1 MTTLPAMKEDGV
13 NAFLEQ
19 HGGPVG
25 EFIKFSKDAKFERI
39 SDGEEIKFGTKLI
52 CVFPETQHGWVK
64 FNGAGQPPTRHMG
77 GMFNGYVPPPRG
89 ELGDDDPTLWEV
101 GLSGKPQD
109 PWKAQVLLPLK
120 EVDGDRLYIFQTSST
135 TGLRAVASL
144 ISECKQMAKREPDV
158 YPVVELAVGA
168 FEHKDPRVGTVK
180 KPGFKV
186 VGKVSRNGVE
196 PPQIGTA
203 ATLND
208 EIPW

>member
-39 SDGEEIKFGTKLI
+39 SDGEEIKVGTKLI

-64 FNGAGQPPTRHMG
+64 FNGAGQPPTRYMG

-120 EVDGDRLYIFQTSST
+120 EVDGDQLDHGAARRRQLNFGMQANGQTRTRRLSHY
-135 TGLRAVASL
+135 
-144 ISECKQMAKREPDV
+144 
-158 YPVVELAVGA
+158 
-168 FEHKDPRVGTVK
+168 RVG
-180 KPGFKV
+180 
-186 VGKVSRNGVE
+186 RRR
-196 PPQIGTA
+196 IRA
-203 ATLND
+203 
-208 EIPW
+208 

>member
-39 SDGEEIKFGTKLI
+39 SDGEEIKVGTKLI

-77 GMFNGYVPPPRG
+77 GMFNGYVPPSRG

-109 PWKAQVLLPLK
+109 PWKAQALLPLK

-144 ISECKQMAKREPDV
+144 ISECKQMAKREPDI
-158 YPVVELAVGA
+158 YPSLSWLLVHSSTKTPASA
-168 FEHKDPRVGTVK
+168 R
-180 KPGFKV
+180 
-186 VGKVSRNGVE
+186 
-196 PPQIGTA
+196 
-203 ATLND
+203 
-208 EIPW
+208 